1 MAFIDDAKEL
11 LNNEQFTKLQLLA
24 RKSADFETTIEEDM
38 ELAELKLEVKNLV
51 AKRDAAKNLEFLKTG
66 Q

>member
-38 ELAELKLEVKNLV
+38 ELAELKLNVKNSV
-51 AKRDAAKNLEFLKTG
+51 AKRDAAKL
-66 Q
+66 